1 MFFYTVVWTT
11 WYNQVVQEIHRK
23 FGEIVGQ
30 KKKKMFAELT
40 RPHQP
45 KCRLQNMLH
54 HLRCN
59 YNLDYLRDV
68 SWRQPDISI

>member
-30 KKKKMFAELT
+30 KKKKMFAELKT
-40 RPHQP
+40 VA
-45 KCRLQNMLH
+45 KTASVLLFLKADLN
-54 HLRCN
+54 
-59 YNLDYLRDV
+59 
-68 SWRQPDISI
+68 